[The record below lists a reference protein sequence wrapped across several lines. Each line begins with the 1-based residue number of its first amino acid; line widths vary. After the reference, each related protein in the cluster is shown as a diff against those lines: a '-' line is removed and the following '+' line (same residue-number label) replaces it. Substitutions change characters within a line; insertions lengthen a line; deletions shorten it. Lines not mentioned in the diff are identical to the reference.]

1 MLQEKEMVNDAL
13 SAAKSEL
20 TGYANVISECSNQQ
34 LRSTIQ
40 QIRDNC
46 ENSQYELY
54 QIANSKGY
62 YTPAAQ
68 ASDSEIQDVRSQA
81 QQSCS
86 GSGCQS
92 RQMGQID

>member
-1 MLQEKEMVNDAL
+1 MFQEKEMVNDAL

-20 TGYANVISECSNQQ
+20 TGYANVISECSNQE

-40 QIRDNC
+40 QIRDNS

-54 QIANSKGY
+54 QIASSKGY

-68 ASDSEIQDVRSQA
+68 ASEAEIQDVRSQSG
-81 QQSCS
+81 QTSQGRRSQS
-86 GSGCQS
+86 
-92 RQMGQID
+92 GQTNMID

>member
-40 QIRDNC
+40 QIRDNS

-54 QIANSKGY
+54 QIASSKGY

-81 QQSCS
+81 QQSCPGS
-86 GSGCQS
+86 GSQS
-92 RQMGQID
+92 RQMNQID

>member
-1 MLQEKEMVNDAL
+1 MLQDKEMVNDAL

-40 QIRDNC
+40 QIRDNS

-54 QIANSKGY
+54 QLASSKGF
-62 YTPAAQ
+62 YTPASQ
-68 ASDSEIQDVRSQA
+68 ASDSEIQEVRSQS
-81 QQSCS
+81 QQPTKAF
-86 GSGCQS
+86 
-92 RQMGQID
+92 

>member
-1 MLQEKEMVNDAL
+1 MFQEKEMVNDAL

-20 TGYANVISECSNQQ
+20 TGYANVISECSNQE

-40 QIRDNC
+40 QIRDNS

-54 QIANSKGY
+54 QIASSKGY

-68 ASDSEIQDVRSQA
+68 ASEAEIQDVRSQA
-81 QQSCS
+81 GQTSQGRRSQS
-86 GSGCQS
+86 
-92 RQMGQID
+92 GQTNMID